1 MNQPKELQA
10 NIKDKNG
17 DQAVPCILMHAWMKE
32 PDKKQI
38 HLHHKSQFRASN
50 KLSLHIYRAF
60 MFQLK
65 IIYFRTCGSLSSG
78 TILAARRSLFCSVCS
93 FGIFWCPCTS
103 WGPGMVLSYS
113 HQLHLLHHVLYSHAL
128 SYLNVLSCLLCI
140 QAASTNPLLQ
150 RTAFSGTSC
159 TVRLPV
165 SGCLSVCLQYHCL
178 EWQ

>member
-17 DQAVPCILMHAWMKE
+17 DQAVSCILMHAWMKE

-38 HLHHKSQFRASN
+38 YLHHKSQFRASN

-78 TILAARRSLFCSVCS
+78 TILGARRSLFCSVCS

-103 WGPGMVLSYS
+103 LGSWNGPILFPSTPPFTPCLVFTCSVLSKCS
-113 HQLHLLHHVLYSHAL
+113 FLSSLYSGCQHKSPTAENCILRHKLHCEAPSFWL
-128 SYLNVLSCLLCI
+128 S
-140 QAASTNPLLQ
+140 
-150 RTAFSGTSC
+150 
-159 TVRLPV
+159 
-165 SGCLSVCLQYHCL
+165 
-178 EWQ
+178 

>member
-103 WGPGMVLSYS
+103 LGPWYGPILFPSTPPFTPCLVFTCSVLSKCS
-113 HQLHLLHHVLYSHAL
+113 FLSSLYSGCQHKSPTAENCILRHKLHCEAPSFWL
-128 SYLNVLSCLLCI
+128 S
-140 QAASTNPLLQ
+140 
-150 RTAFSGTSC
+150 
-159 TVRLPV
+159 
-165 SGCLSVCLQYHCL
+165 
-178 EWQ
+178 